1 MVELFAD
8 PGGGFYATPADAERL
23 IARPKNT
30 HDNPT
35 PSDNA
40 LAAEALATLAA
51 YTGDSDLPALLEQTI
66 QSIGP
71 SLSSHPWAHGSLLGV
86 WLATPMRE
94 VAIVGPEGARRP
106 LVDVAWDEFRPDTV
120 LAQSSGSVSDVP
132 LLEGRSPGEGAT
144 AYVCRGFVCDLPTE
158 STSGLRDQLSRG

>member
-8 PGGGFYATPADAERL
+8 ESGGGFYATPADAEQL

-51 YTGDSDLPALLEQTI
+51 YTGDPDLPGLVERTI
-66 QSIGP
+66 QAIGA
-71 SLSSHPWAHGSLLGV
+71 SLSTNPWAHGSLLGV
-86 WLATPMRE
+86 WLASPMRE
-94 VAIVGPEGARRP
+94 VAIVGPAKDRHP
-106 LVDVAWDEFRPDTV
+106 LVDVVWDEFRPDTV
-120 LAQSSGSVSDVP
+120 LAQSFGAKSEVP
-132 LLEGRSPGEGAT
+132 LLDGREPGGRAT

-158 STSGLRDQLSRG
+158 SVTGLRDQLS